1 MNKLK
6 ITKQITNR
14 DELSIKKYFNE
25 IDKYTPLTNS
35 EEAACAQGV
44 RSGDLK
50 SFEKLITA
58 NLRFV
63 VTIAKQYQNSS
74 IPLPDLI
81 NSGNEGLVLAAKKFD
96 ETKGFRF
103 ISYAVWWIRQSI
115 IKNIQDNS
123 NPIRLVSNKF
133 QLLAKY
139 KKIENLYLQKFGE
152 LPSLKFV
159 SNELEI
165 DDESAEEII
174 ALSKRKFT
182 SLDLNV
188 ENYDDGSPTKADLL
202 EDFESLSNMQKIL
215 IKNL

>member
-139 KKIENLYLQKFGE
+139 KKIENLYL
-152 LPSLKFV
+152 
-159 SNELEI
+159 
-165 DDESAEEII
+165 
-174 ALSKRKFT
+174 
-182 SLDLNV
+182 
-188 ENYDDGSPTKADLL
+188 
-202 EDFESLSNMQKIL
+202 
-215 IKNL
+215 